1 MNTRI
6 TPDAGTPEVKTRQCW
21 MYALAHATLSE
32 LEVFEPT
39 LKAAA
44 WQLIRPPEIGMA
56 MVRGR
61 MGATGAAFNLG
72 EMTVTRCVVRNHEN
86 RAGYS
91 YIAGRSKKHAE
102 LAALADAH
110 LQGERQAF
118 WLDGMIESLNA
129 QRHARI
135 SRQDK
140 EAARTKV
147 DFFTL
152 ARGENDA

>member
-1 MNTRI
+1 MNTR
-6 TPDAGTPEVKTRQCW
+6 THPDTETLEVKARQRW
-21 MYALAHATLSE
+21 MYALAHAKLSE
-32 LEVFEPT
+32 LEVFEPA

-44 WQLIRPPEIGMA
+44 WQLIRPPETGMA
-56 MVRGR
+56 MLRGR
-61 MGATGAAFNLG
+61 MGATGASFNLG

-86 RAGYS
+86 RTGYS
-91 YIAGRSKKHAE
+91 YIAGRGKKHAE

-118 WLDGMIESLNA
+118 WLGEMIESLTA
-129 QRHARI
+129 QRHARV
-135 SRQDK
+135 SQQEK
-140 EAARTKV
+140 EAARTQV

>member
-1 MNTRI
+1 MNTQ
-6 TPDAGTPEVKTRQCW
+6 PQPETQKRQQW
-21 MYALAHATLSE
+21 MYALSHARLAE
-32 LEVFEPT
+32 LEVFEPQ

-61 MGATGAAFNLG
+61 MGASGAPFNLG

-86 RAGYS
+86 RTGYS

-110 LQGERQAF
+110 LQGERQAD
-118 WLDGMIESLNA
+118 WLSDLIEPLNA
-129 QRHARI
+129 QRRARV
-135 SRQDK
+135 SRQAA
-140 EAARTKV
+140 EAAQTKV

-152 ARGENDA
+152 VRGENDA